1 MKGITLGASKRA
13 FCAPKI
19 LLTFFK
25 NLVGWLTRGCLDF
38 MCIFAVSFEI
48 GRLP

>member
-1 MKGITLGASKRA
+1 MKGITLGASRKV
-13 FCAPKI
+13 FSVPKI
-19 LLTFFK
+19 PLTFFK